1 MPAYLATART
11 TTRAVGAGRP
21 RPRDGMRPAPGS
33 ARDPGAVTIWVG
45 SGTGQLETLGHCWA
59 TTVSAVFCCAM
70 LGKVI
75 PPAGAGGR
83 AAYAVL
89 SSVPAE
95 TRDGSSIGPGT
106 ALRKK
111 VLASVGVQV
120 LLPQPCG
127 GGVRRVLADRLVV
140 VRRVV
145 GVRRDDDLEV
155 LVLGADLRG
164 QQVVPPDQDR
174 GLPALHRRG
183 AAGDRH

>member
-75 PPAGAGGR
+75 PPAGAGGSP
-83 AAYAVL
+83 AYAAL
-89 SSVPAE
+89 SSVPAL
-95 TRDGSSIGPGT
+95 TRVGSSIG
-106 ALRKK
+106 R
-111 VLASVGVQV
+111 
-120 LLPQPCG
+120 
-127 GGVRRVLADRLVV
+127 
-140 VRRVV
+140 
-145 GVRRDDDLEV
+145 
-155 LVLGADLRG
+155 
-164 QQVVPPDQDR
+164 VPPSR
-174 GLPALHRRG
+174 NRFWPSAEYRYSSHSRA
-183 AAGDRH
+183 AAGSGAYLLIAWS